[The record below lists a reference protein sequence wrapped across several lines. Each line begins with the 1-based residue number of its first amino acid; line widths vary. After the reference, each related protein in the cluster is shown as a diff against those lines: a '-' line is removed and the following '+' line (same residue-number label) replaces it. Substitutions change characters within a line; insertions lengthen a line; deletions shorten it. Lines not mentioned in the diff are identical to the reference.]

1 VLAHV
6 RVPAAEAE
14 LAADALWQ
22 AGASAV
28 EERVNGDG
36 SVTLVA
42 DAAPSGPAPDTWQ
55 VHTVDDVDLAV
66 VDTWRVHAE
75 AVRAGARIV
84 IQPPW
89 VARPVGLGKD
99 DLVLEIDPGRAF
111 GSGSHPTTRLVLAAL
126 ERLVTPGSKVLDVG
140 CGSGVLAVAAVALGA
155 ASVVAVDVD
164 DEALAATRDNAR
176 RNGVEHAITTTSAP
190 VGAIDGSFDLV
201 MANIGLATITQLAP
215 ALASRAPRLVLSGI
229 LAGTWD
235 ALPHAF
241 GDFDVD
247 RVAEEEGWVAIE
259 LRARTYHRP

>member
-36 SVTLVA
+36 SVTLIA
-42 DAAPSGPAPDTWQ
+42 DAAPGGPSATWQ

-66 VDTWRVHAE
+66 VDTWRAHAE
-75 AVRAGARIV
+75 AVRAGTRIV
-84 IQPPW
+84 VQPPW
-89 VARPVGLGKD
+89 VARPVGLGRR

-126 ERLVTPGSKVLDVG
+126 ERIVTPGSKVLDVG
-140 CGSGVLAVAAVALGA
+140 CGSGVLAVAAIELGA

-176 RNGVEHAITTTSAP
+176 RNGIEHAITTTSAP
-190 VGAIDGSFDLV
+190 VGAIDGDFDLV
-201 MANIGLATITQLAP
+201 VANIGLATITQLAP
-215 ALASRAPRLVLSGI
+215 ALASRAPQLVLSGI

-235 ALPHAF
+235 ALPLAF
-241 GDFDVD
+241 PGFDVD
-247 RVAEEEGWVAIE
+247 NVAEEEGWVAVE